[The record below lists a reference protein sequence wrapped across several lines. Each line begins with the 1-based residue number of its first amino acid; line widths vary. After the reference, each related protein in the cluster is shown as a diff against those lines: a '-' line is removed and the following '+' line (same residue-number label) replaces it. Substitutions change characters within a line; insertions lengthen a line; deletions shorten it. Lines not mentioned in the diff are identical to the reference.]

1 MSTLIQDLFQW
12 SQYHETFML
21 NCLGYFTFYLL
32 FNFTKLSDLLTPYK
46 MPNSKKIVLFTYYCS
61 TYHCVKTSINSVLF
75 LMNLITLKDCH
86 MTIVGSMAYA
96 FVDLLIMT
104 IYYEQFKKIWKIYVF
119 HHGIMMLSPLYIYY
133 VSSNEVL
140 SATRTFAQLYLSEI
154 PVITL
159 NLNWF
164 LIKFEKDRGY
174 LFRIS
179 SAITLINYFLFRI
192 VNFTYLIKFVFESF
206 PNAVIPLMLLTL
218 LNFVWFI
225 GLCYNHFFVRNN
237 KEK

>member
-1 MSTLIQDLFQW
+1 MLIQDLLQW
-12 SQYHETFML
+12 SSYHETFML

-32 FNFTKLSDLLTPYK
+32 FNFTKLNDLLAPYK

-61 TYHCVKTSINSVLF
+61 TYHCIKTSIYSVLF

-86 MTIVGSMAYA
+86 MTLIGSMAYA

-104 IYYEQFKKIWKIYVF
+104 IYYEQFKKIWKIYVI
-119 HHGIMMLSPLYIYY
+119 HHSIMMFSPLYIYY
-133 VSSNEVL
+133 LPVDQVIAGSKM
-140 SATRTFAQLYLSEI
+140 FAQLYLSEI

-174 LFRIS
+174 MFRIS
-179 SAITLINYFLFRI
+179 N
-192 VNFTYLIKFVFESF
+192 V
-206 PNAVIPLMLLTL
+206 LTL
-218 LNFVWFI
+218 LNYFIFRIINFTYSIKSVLIMFPNAIIPLSSITLLNFIWFI
-225 GLCYNHFFVRNN
+225 GLCHNHFFHRNN